1 MKRKGSVALIVAC
14 VIGGILLL
22 LGLIYISNHNTI
34 VGLEENAKRKLSDVK
49 VQLERR
55 ADLIPNL
62 VETVKGYMQHEE
74 KIIKDI
80 TDAREKM
87 LGANT
92 VKEMSEA
99 NDQLNAAL
107 QSLNVVVENY
117 PDLKASETFINL
129 QDELAGTENRISTA
143 RRDYNQAVKDYN
155 TKIKAFPASIVAS
168 MMGKEEMS
176 YFEVTDPSK
185 EAVPEVKFSE

>member
-1 MKRKGSVALIVAC
+1 MKKGSVALIVAC

-22 LGLIYISNHNTI
+22 LGLIYVSNYNTI
-34 VGLEENAKRKLSDVK
+34 VGLEETTKTKLSDVK
-49 VQLERR
+49 VHLQRR

-74 KIIKDI
+74 NIIKDI

-92 VKEMSEA
+92 VEEMSKA
-99 NDQLNAAL
+99 DNQLSAAL

-155 TKIKAFPASIVAS
+155 TKIKTFPASIVAS
-168 MMGKEEMS
+168 MMGKQEAA

-185 EAVPEVKFSE
+185 EEVPTVNFSE

>member
-1 MKRKGSVALIVAC
+1 MKRRGSVALIVAC

-155 TKIKAFPASIVAS
+155 TKIKTFPASIVAS

>member
-34 VGLEENAKRKLSDVK
+34 VGLEENAKGKLSDVK

-155 TKIKAFPASIVAS
+155 TKIKTFPASIVAS

>member
-1 MKRKGSVALIVAC
+1 MS
-14 VIGGILLL
+14 
-22 LGLIYISNHNTI
+22 
-34 VGLEENAKRKLSDVK
+34 
-49 VQLERR
+49 
-55 ADLIPNL
+55 
-62 VETVKGYMQHEE
+62 HEE

-87 LGANT
+87 VGANT
-92 VKEMSEA
+92 IEEMSKA

-143 RRDYNQAVKDYN
+143 RRDYNQAAKDYN
-155 TKIKAFPASIVAS
+155 TKIKTFPSSIVAS
-168 MMGKEEMS
+168 MMGKQEMS

-185 EAVPEVKFSE
+185 EKVPEVKFSE

>member
-107 QSLNVVVENY
+107 QIQIVVVENY

-155 TKIKAFPASIVAS
+155 TKIKTFPASIVAS